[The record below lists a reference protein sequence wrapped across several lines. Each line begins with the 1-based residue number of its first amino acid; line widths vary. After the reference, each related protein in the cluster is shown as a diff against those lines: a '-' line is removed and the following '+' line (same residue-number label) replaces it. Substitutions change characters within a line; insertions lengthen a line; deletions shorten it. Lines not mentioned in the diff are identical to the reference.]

1 MAVTIQICIRY
12 VNVST
17 VWSAVPSVRSR
28 GRASMQESATRRRA
42 STRER
47 LLDAAREVLAD
58 TGIQGATVEQ
68 ICERAGYTRGAFY
81 SNYASKDDLI
91 LDLFMREKDRMLI
104 ALRSAVEDKLEG
116 GDIGSIAHVL
126 DRFVTSQ
133 PTDRTWFLVHQE
145 FVTHAVRQHRIADVY
160 AELWEQT
167 HREFGDVIDAACQ
180 ALGRRLTIDL
190 RDATR
195 LLIAIFDATLRD
207 AFLGSDA
214 DEADLTAMREQI
226 PTLLLALSEPAER

>member
-1 MAVTIQICIRY
+1 MREA
-12 VNVST
+12 
-17 VWSAVPSVRSR
+17 
-28 GRASMQESATRRRA
+28 ATRRRA

-47 LLDAAREVLAD
+47 LLDAAREVLAE

-81 SNYASKDDLI
+81 SNYDSKDELI
-91 LDLFMREKDRMLI
+91 LDLFMREKDRMLG

-133 PTDRTWFLVHQE
+133 PTDRVWFLVHQE
-145 FVTHAVRQHRIADVY
+145 FVTHAVRHHRIADVY

-167 HREFGDVIDAACQ
+167 HQEFADVIDSACR
-180 ALGRRLTIDL
+180 ALRRRLTMDL

-207 AFLGSDA
+207 AFLGSDT
-214 DEADLTAMREQI
+214 ELADLSRLREQI
-226 PTLLLALSEPAER
+226 PALLLALSEPARG